1 MSKDNSSSNERLSI
15 LRSPLQRKEILRKVI
30 TTAESLED
38 TIGDATIQTLDL
50 CMEQTDTINSETTLE
65 EKIHNQEEVLLDS
78 QMMNVSSRVLKQCT
92 RSLTRFVYS
101 YNHAEFA
108 QKLVE
113 YVKQLPDVETETPNW
128 AVLESQVTKCFN
140 TAPQYTTLL
149 GTLAPLEMKEV
160 NQRRKPMVRETQA
173 AIKRPENVVMVDKEE
188 ESLEQTVKMK
198 GFITRYYKTNREPI
212 DFFKLILH
220 PRDFGK
226 TIENMLQISFLV
238 RDGQVK
244 ISKDSSGILMVQP
257 CSKDMTAQI
266 KAGKVPNIQNVMYL
280 TMEQWRVLKDTY
292 RLKKPMIDFDN

>member
-1 MSKDNSSSNERLSI
+1 MSKDKSSSDERSSL

-30 TTAESLED
+30 DTAESLED
-38 TIGDATIQTLDL
+38 AVCDNTIQTLDL
-50 CMEQTDTINSETTLE
+50 CMEQTDSINSETTLE

-78 QMMNVSSRVLKQCT
+78 KLMSVSSRVLKQCT
-92 RSLTRFVYS
+92 QSLTRFVYS

-128 AVLESQVTKCFN
+128 SVLESQVTKCFR

-160 NQRRKPMVRETQA
+160 NQKRKPIVRETQA
-173 AIKRPENVVMVDKEE
+173 AIKRPENVVTVDKEE

-198 GFITRYYKTNREPI
+198 GFITRYYKSHREPI

-244 ISKDSSGILMVQP
+244 ISKDSSGILVVQP
-257 CSKDMTAQI
+257 CSKDTTAQI
-266 KAGKVPNIQNVMYL
+266 KAGKVPSIQNVMYL